1 MNLLSVVDAGGR
13 LPAPVDVF
21 ALATAGVVTFA
32 TCWPLRRLAVR
43 FDILDRPGRHKSH
56 AKPVPYLG
64 GVAIWMGTL
73 GALAFFDLHQ
83 TWIPTLF
90 AVLVALGIADD
101 LLSIGVA
108 SRVFVQVAL
117 AVAAA
122 GLGAVWHITDSTALN
137 AIVSVVWI
145 VAITNS
151 LNLLDNMDGLAST
164 VGATGLLVVAF
175 IDPGQ
180 ATFQL
185 ALAGAL
191 IGFLF
196 VNMPPARM
204 YMGDAGSLMVGFGL
218 AVATISAANHAR
230 GLHSLVLIVGPVA
243 VAVFDTALVI
253 ASRIRTG
260 RPIQLGG
267 RDHFS
272 HRLQLQGWSPELVL
286 CASAG
291 AAAAAGFAAYLASS
305 YPETTA
311 WLALPLVAAGAS
323 AWWWL
328 LKIDPYANEKPAVVE
343 AVSA

>member
-1 MNLLSVVDAGGR
+1 
-13 LPAPVDVF
+13 LPDPVHLV
-21 ALATAGVVTFA
+21 ALAVAAAIAFTA
-32 TCWPLRRLAVR
+32 CWPLRHLAFR
-43 FDILDRPGRHKSH
+43 FEILDRPGAHKSH

-73 GALAFFDLHQ
+73 GALAVFDIHQ
-83 TWIPTLF
+83 TWIPALF

-101 LLSIGVA
+101 LLNIGVA
-108 SRVFVQVAL
+108 SRLFVQIAL
-117 AVAAA
+117 AVAAV
-122 GLGAVWHITDSTALN
+122 GLGAAWHITNSTALN

-145 VAITNS
+145 VGLTNS
-151 LNLLDNMDGLAST
+151 LNLLDNLDGLAST
-164 VGATGLLVVAF
+164 VAATGLLVVAF
-175 IDPGQ
+175 IDPSR
-180 ATFQL
+180 ATYEL
-185 ALAGAL
+185 ALVGAL

-218 AVATISAANHAR
+218 AVATISGANHAR
-230 GLHSLVLIVGPVA
+230 GLHSLVLLVGPAA

-253 ASRIRTG
+253 ASRIMSG

-272 HRLQLQGWSPELVL
+272 HRLRLQGWSPELVL
-286 CASAG
+286 AASAG

-305 YPETTA
+305 YPGTTA

-328 LKIDPYANEKPAVVE
+328 LKIDPYGAERPVVVD

>member
-1 MNLLSVVDAGGR
+1 MDWLWTARTGGR
-13 LPAPVDVF
+13 FPPPVDVV
-21 ALATAGVVTFA
+21 ALATAAAITFA
-32 TCWPLRRLAVR
+32 ACWPLRQLALH
-43 FDILDRPGRHKSH
+43 FEILDRPGRHKAH

-64 GVAIWMGTL
+64 GVAIWMGAL
-73 GALAFFDLHQ
+73 GALAVFDLHQ
-83 TWIPTLF
+83 TWIPALF

-101 LLSIGVA
+101 LLTIGVA
-108 SRVFVQVAL
+108 SRLFVQVSL
-117 AVAAA
+117 AVAAV

-145 VAITNS
+145 VGLTNS

-180 ATFQL
+180 TTFQL

-243 VAVFDTALVI
+243 VAVFDTMLVI
-253 ASRIRTG
+253 TSRIMSG

-286 CASAG
+286 AASAG
-291 AAAAAGFAAYLASS
+291 AAAAAGFAAYLAST
-305 YPETTA
+305 YPVTTA
-311 WLALPLVAAGAS
+311 WLALPLAAACAS

-328 LKIDPYANEKPAVVE
+328 LKIDPYANERPAVVD
-343 AVSA
+343 AFSA